1 MINCKFFKKIIAIFL
16 NLLYD
21 RIVYKIC
28 KFRKYSKER
37 GKQKMKKVASIIF
50 LGIIILSIISI
61 INPVY
66 ATEKVL
72 DENTES
78 KLVEIKENTAKSLED
93 YKQKYGSDTY
103 GLVAYILNQVRIYS
117 IPLCFLGIA
126 IGAIHQY
133 VIGIRKLDTLEK
145 GMALIVTFVTI
156 LIICQILPLA
166 FAVFV
171 KFGRG

>member
-1 MINCKFFKKIIAIFL
+1 MEL
-16 NLLYD
+16 
-21 RIVYKIC
+21 
-28 KFRKYSKER
+28 E
-37 GKQKMKKVASIIF
+37 MKKYLIATIM
-50 LGIIILSIISI
+50 IILLIISVFGA
-61 INPVY
+61 NMVY
-66 ATEKVL
+66 AAEGNNVVVENETTDRAI
-72 DENTES
+72 DEETES
-78 KLVEIKENTAKSLED
+78 QLVELKENVANSLED
-93 YKQKYGSDTY
+93 YKEKYGSDVY
-103 GLVAYILNQVRIYS
+103 GTVAYILNIVRIYS

-133 VIGIRKLDTLEK
+133 VIGVRKLDTLEK